1 MTAAST
7 SPARIC
13 LGIDLDNTII
23 NYENLFSRVAID
35 LGLLPESMRRA
46 SKADVKRALSQDNDG
61 HDWMRLQGQVYGQY
75 VSQAKPYTG
84 ALETL
89 RSLTANPDLRVCI
102 VSHKTRYGHFD
113 ETRADLR
120 DAAMDWL
127 AAHELVGSNSAG
139 VDERDIFF
147 TDSREEKIGV
157 VGNLGCRA
165 VVDDLIEVLT
175 HSAFPATSR
184 RILFAP
190 NSRISPTDDILVCR
204 SWLAVENALRE
215 CVAGSVL

>member
-1 MTAAST
+1 M
-7 SPARIC
+7 PARIC

-23 NYENLFSRVAID
+23 NYDDLFPRVAIE
-35 LGLLPESMRRA
+35 LGLLPESMRQA
-46 SKADVKRALSQDNDG
+46 SKVEVKHALSHGNDG

-75 VSQAKPYTG
+75 VYQAKAYPG

-89 RSLTANPDLRVCI
+89 RSLAADPDLRVCI
-102 VSHKTRYGHFD
+102 VSHKTRHGHFD
-113 ETRADLR
+113 ETRTDLR

-127 AAHELVGSNSAG
+127 AAHELLASNSAG
-139 VDERDIFF
+139 VAVRDIFF
-147 TDSREEKIGV
+147 TDSRQEKIGV
-157 VGNLGCRA
+157 IGDLSCRA

-175 HSAFPATSR
+175 HPAFPATSR

-190 NSRISPTDDILVCR
+190 DGQISPTDEILVCR
-204 SWLAVENALRE
+204 SWLAVESALRE